1 MHIKACFSVTAA
13 FFVLAFVPGNAHAT
27 TPKSCDLLSPDAAS
41 ALLGVSVK
49 APMDAG
55 ASCVYPTKSAGM
67 HFGMGASS
75 ANSAAV
81 SLSVVD
87 IPEGLKSTDFLK
99 TQSTSV
105 QGASVEQ
112 ISGVGEQALLLTT
125 TANVSSLMVVY
136 HQKVLVL
143 GVTQKQMTPD
153 LKAALVKTMKGLLP
167 KL

>member
-1 MHIKACFSVTAA
+1 MRIRAYFSVTAA
-13 FFVLAFVPGNAHAT
+13 FLVLALVPGNVHAA
-27 TPKSCDLLSPDAAS
+27 TPKSCDLLSSDAAS

-67 HFGMGASS
+67 HFGMSAAS

-87 IPEGLKSTDFLK
+87 IPAGLKSTDFLR

-105 QGASVEQ
+105 PGASVEQ

-125 TANVSSLMVVY
+125 TSNVSSLMVVY
-136 HQKVLVL
+136 HQKILVL

-153 LKAALVKTMKGLLP
+153 LKAALVKTMRGLLP